1 MDDIYQII
9 DEINNSKITY
19 EHQSDS
25 VVFTKQMQKQI
36 KEYIQHQVRLKEN
49 TPQNRNKQELIR
61 SLNQKY
67 NLSGQKRRDSCNQ
80 TPKQAVARGQK
91 LQVKVMKGQAVIRVG
106 GGYMTIQEYI
116 QQQVAQKTVPI
127 EENKVAVVMQPEVPR
142 LSRHNSREHRQEY
155 MSFGQFQRMR

>member
-19 EHQSDS
+19 ENQSDS
-25 VVFTKQMQKQI
+25 LVFSKQMQKQI
-36 KEYIQHQVRLKEN
+36 NQYIQHQVRQKEN
-49 TPQNRNKQELIR
+49 TPRDRNKQELIR

-67 NLSGQKRRDSCNQ
+67 NLSGQKRRDSSAQ
-80 TPKQAVARGQK
+80 GKKQVVGRKQK
-91 LQVKVMKGQAVIRVG
+91 LNVKVVKGQAVIRVG
-106 GGYMTIQEYI
+106 GGYMNIQEYI

-127 EENKVAVVMQPEVPR
+127 EDNKVSARMQTEVP
-142 LSRHNSREHRQEY
+142 SRHNSREHRQEY